1 MPKRV
6 YQKRFDETLKPTLA
20 QDVTPEGYAEVNF
33 PVPSAR
39 KRRNSRVRFTQS
51 GGDMGRFVREVK
63 ENVQITSPKAA
74 AEYLQ
79 ANIYTPFEQFDQEE
93 MWVVLLNTKNI
104 ITHVAMV
111 YRGTLNSAVVRVA
124 EIFKEAVR
132 VNASG
137 LIMSHCHPSGDP
149 IPSPEDVLITKQAV
163 EAADILSISFED
175 HIIVGKEDWV
185 SLREHGLGFE
195 LPTKQSK
202 PRKQRR
208 INED

>member
-6 YQKRFDETLKPTLA
+6 YQKRFDETFKPTFS
-20 QDVTPEGYAEVNF
+20 QDVTPEGFVEVNF
-33 PVPSAR
+33 PVSSTR
-39 KRRNSRVRFTQS
+39 KRRNSKVRFTPS
-51 GGDMGRFVREVK
+51 SGDMGRFVREVK

-74 AEYLQ
+74 ADYLQ
-79 ANIYTPFEQFDQEE
+79 TNVYVPFEQFDQEE
-93 MWVVLLNTKNI
+93 MWVMLLNTKNI

-149 IPSPEDVLITKQAV
+149 TPSPEDVLITSQAV
-163 EAADILSISFED
+163 EAAAVLSIAFED
-175 HIIVGKEDWV
+175 HIIVGKEGWV
-185 SLREHGLGFE
+185 SLREHGLGFDQ
-195 LPTKQSK
+195 PTPLSK
-202 PRKQRR
+202 PKKKRK